1 MAKKNSRDDITRR
14 DMITALGAAAA
25 AAGVPEPP
33 EGADATG
40 KVITLGGCT
49 YLGLGRF
56 MIPIPPCLLRKGVR
70 ANAKKGRK
78 ALEFMT
84 PTHHLV
90 RDFVVTEI
98 PRRGESLSPEH
109 IANELSLP
117 RDELDVIVDE
127 LEEHMVFLYRVDGEN
142 VTWAYPVTAE
152 PTPHHMTFSTGENI
166 YAA

>member
-1 MAKKNSRDDITRR
+1 MTERKDPADINRR
-14 DMITALGAAAA
+14 DMLKLLGVTAA
-25 AAGVPEPP
+25 AAGVPAMPD
-33 EGADATG
+33 GAAAG
-40 KVITLGGCT
+40 EIISLGGCC

-56 MIPIPPCLLRKGVR
+56 MIPIPPCLLRKGVKLD
-70 ANAKKGRK
+70 AKKGRK
-78 ALEFMT
+78 SLGFMT
-84 PTHHLV
+84 PKHHLV

-127 LEEHMVFLYRVDGEN
+127 LEENMVFLYRVDGEN

-152 PTPHHMTFSTGENI
+152 PTPHHMKFSTGENI

>member
-1 MAKKNSRDDITRR
+1 MTEKNDRTDMKKLRD
-14 DMITALGAAAA
+14 AAA
-25 AAGVPEPP
+25 AAGGLATPD
-33 EGADATG
+33 GADDAG
-40 KVITLGGCT
+40 KIISLGGCC

-56 MIPIPPCLLRKGVR
+56 MIPIPPCLLRKGLKDG
-70 ANAKKGRK
+70 AGKGRK
-78 ALEFMT
+78 SLGFMT

-98 PRRGESLSPEH
+98 PRRGESLSPDH
-109 IANELSLP
+109 IAGELSLS
-117 RDELDVIVDE
+117 RNELDVIVDE

-152 PTPHHMTFSTGENI
+152 PTPHHMKFSSGENI